1 MISLI
6 LKFLGFLVVML
17 ITFGITVL
25 FIVIFGIVYGV
36 LTKGVV

>member
-1 MISLI
+1 MFNLI
-6 LKFLGFLVVML
+6 LKFLGFLVVAAM
-17 ITFGITVL
+17 ICGITLL